1 MSWYHNC
8 NMFSIVYLNGGVWAP
23 PSKCTQISK
32 TINKLMNILLTILT
46 IFLSICFYNPSLKDN
61 SNLITFDLKDLPKE
75 STVNLSDLG
84 FEDIDY
90 IPLETNDKSLIS
102 RITGVRFGYDFFIIQ
117 YYNTILMFKNDGSF
131 VTKIGTE
138 GRGPNEFTVVHD
150 IDIDKTNQN
159 IYLVSAWQRK
169 FFVYSEN
176 GEFLRTFQSPPNT
189 TNFRITENGILCYS
203 INSFAN
209 TEISF
214 NLIDPYGK
222 VLKSYSNKYLWQQTH
237 SYSYVFQYENLFYSF
252 NNKLF
257 KKEVYSDTIYSYEN
271 MSFEP
276 HLIIEQGK
284 RLITPKA
291 RTNSSPD
298 QISDNYIVPINLFEF
313 GDNIY
318 YEFLVG
324 RIGLSF
330 IGSMNKDI
338 HVLVD
343 PANGII
349 NDIDGGPAI
358 WPKTV
363 KGDKIMISWI
373 DAIELKK
380 YVASEDF
387 KNSRPKYPKKK
398 EELEK
403 LANNL
408 EETDNPILILVK
420 L

>member
-1 MSWYHNC
+1 
-8 NMFSIVYLNGGVWAP
+8 
-23 PSKCTQISK
+23 
-32 TINKLMNILLTILT
+32 
-46 IFLSICFYNPSLKDN
+46 
-61 SNLITFDLKDLPKE
+61 
-75 STVNLSDLG
+75 
-84 FEDIDY
+84 
-90 IPLETNDKSLIS
+90 
-102 RITGVRFGYDFFIIQ
+102 
-117 YYNTILMFKNDGSF
+117 
-131 VTKIGTE
+131 
-138 GRGPNEFTVVHD
+138 
-150 IDIDKTNQN
+150 
-159 IYLVSAWQRK
+159 
-169 FFVYSEN
+169 
-176 GEFLRTFQSPPNT
+176 
-189 TNFRITENGILCYS
+189 
-203 INSFAN
+203 
-209 TEISF
+209 
-214 NLIDPYGK
+214 
-222 VLKSYSNKYLWQQTH
+222 
-237 SYSYVFQYENLFYSF
+237 LFYSF